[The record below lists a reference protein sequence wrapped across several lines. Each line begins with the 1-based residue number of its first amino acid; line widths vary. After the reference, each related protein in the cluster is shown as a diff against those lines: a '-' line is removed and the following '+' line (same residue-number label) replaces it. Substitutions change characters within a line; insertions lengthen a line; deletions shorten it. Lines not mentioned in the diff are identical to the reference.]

1 MLSYKNENGNVK
13 ELAAGGTMGDLLAES
28 AYLLTAVYGMLARRD
43 KAAAEIFKVS
53 MMMAVGDPESPVW
66 KNIEPDRISIAQ
78 RVKPK
83 EGKSDDKWRGFDGAA
98 VLRKRQLRRVPAVG
112 RRSGGHDLRRRLDG
126 RGGRFDRIPA
136 AGP

>member
-13 ELAAGGTMGDLLAES
+13 ELAAEGSMGDLLAES
-28 AYLLTAVYGMLARRD
+28 TYLLTAVYSMLARRD

-66 KNIEPDRISIAQ
+66 QDLKPDCLSIEQ

-83 EGKSDDKWRGFDGAA
+83 EGKSDDK
-98 VLRKRQLRRVPAVG
+98 
-112 RRSGGHDLRRRLDG
+112 
-126 RGGRFDRIPA
+126 
-136 AGP
+136 

>member
-13 ELAAGGTMGDLLAES
+13 ELAAGGSMGDLLAES
-28 AYLLTAVYGMLARRD
+28 AYLLTAVYSMLACRD

-66 KNIEPDRISIAQ
+66 QDLKPDCLSIAQ

-83 EGKSDDKWRGFDGAA
+83 EGKSDDK
-98 VLRKRQLRRVPAVG
+98 
-112 RRSGGHDLRRRLDG
+112 
-126 RGGRFDRIPA
+126 
-136 AGP
+136 

>member
-1 MLSYKNENGNVK
+1 MR
-13 ELAAGGTMGDLLAES
+13 DLLAES

-66 KNIEPDRISIAQ
+66 KNIGPDCISIVQ

-83 EGKSDDKWRGFDGAA
+83 EGKADDKR
-98 VLRKRQLRRVPAVG
+98 
-112 RRSGGHDLRRRLDG
+112 
-126 RGGRFDRIPA
+126 
-136 AGP
+136 

>member
-13 ELAAGGTMGDLLAES
+13 ELAAEGSMGDLLAES
-28 AYLLTAVYGMLARRD
+28 TYLLTAIYSTLARRD

-66 KNIEPDRISIAQ
+66 QDLKPDCLSIVQ

-83 EGKSDDKWRGFDGAA
+83 EGKSDDK
-98 VLRKRQLRRVPAVG
+98 
-112 RRSGGHDLRRRLDG
+112 
-126 RGGRFDRIPA
+126 
-136 AGP
+136 

>member
-28 AYLLTAVYGMLARRD
+28 AYLLTAVYSMLARRD

-66 KNIEPDRISIAQ
+66 KNIEPDCLSIVQ

-83 EGKSDDKWRGFDGAA
+83 EGKSDDKRRGFDGAA
-98 VLRKRQLRRVPAVG
+98 MLRERQLQRMPEPQQRPDRHELHRQNDAG
-112 RRSGGHDLRRRLDG
+112 SG
-126 RGGRFDRIPA
+126 
-136 AGP
+136 